1 MGIRKPLQAVIQTEL
16 YLVSCHESR
25 NACKILSTCLI
36 RYQYCLI
43 NSRLG
48 ATQFRQPDENKVS
61 KHVLPYNERLPL
73 SQEEDICVHHS
84 ERTCND

>member
-25 NACKILSTCLI
+25 NACKILSTRLI
-36 RYQYCLI
+36 RYQYCSI

-61 KHVLPYNERLPL
+61 KLVLLYSERLPL
-73 SQEEDICVHHS
+73 S
-84 ERTCND
+84 